1 MTLMGSGAREWT
13 IEPLVS
19 IEDIDRVLEVERT
32 SFTRPWTR
40 DMYVAELEN
49 RDVSFLY
56 LARNLHREVI
66 AFCCFWKI
74 FDELHIN
81 NLAVVPEARGRGL
94 GTALLL
100 HVLDQGHRLGARR
113 ALLEVRE
120 SNAAARRLYERLG
133 FTVSGIRRAYYT
145 QPTED
150 ALLLTARLPILV
162 G

>member
-100 HVLDQGHRLGARR
+100 HVLDQGNRLGARR

>member
-1 MTLMGSGAREWT
+1 MTSMRSDAPDWT
-13 IEPLVS
+13 VEPLVTL
-19 IEDIDRVLEVERT
+19 EDIDRVLEVERT

-49 RDVSFLY
+49 RDVSFLF
-56 LARNLHREVI
+56 LARDPARDVI

-74 FDELHIN
+74 FEELHIN

-100 HVLDQGHRLGARR
+100 HALDQGNRLGARR

-133 FTVSGIRRAYYT
+133 FTVGGIRRAYYT

-150 ALLLTARLPILV
+150 ALLLTARRPILV

>member
-1 MTLMGSGAREWT
+1 MTPSSSDPQEWT
-13 IEPLVS
+13 IEPFAS
-19 IEDIDRVLEVERT
+19 IEDIDRVLDVERA

-40 DMYVAELEN
+40 DMYLAELEN

-56 LARNLHREVI
+56 LARNRAREVI

-100 HVLDQGHRLGARR
+100 HVLDQGNRLGADR

-120 SNAAARRLYERLG
+120 SNVAARRLYERLG
-133 FTVSGIRRAYYT
+133 FAVSGTRPGYYT

-150 ALLLTARLPILV
+150 ALLLTARLPLLP

>member
-1 MTLMGSGAREWT
+1 MTSMSSGTREWT
-13 IEPLVS
+13 IEPLAS
-19 IEDIDRVLEVERT
+19 LDDIDRVLDVERA
-32 SFTRPWTR
+32 SFTKPWTR
-40 DMYVAELEN
+40 EMYVAELEN

-56 LARNLHREVI
+56 LARNPAREVI

-81 NLAVVPEARGRGL
+81 NLAVMPDARGRGL

-100 HVLDQGHRLGARR
+100 HVLDQGNRLGARR

-133 FTVSGIRRAYYT
+133 FAVSGTRPAYYT

>member
-1 MTLMGSGAREWT
+1 MTSMSSGTREWT
-13 IEPLVS
+13 IEPLAS
-19 IEDIDRVLEVERT
+19 LDDIDRVIEVERA
-32 SFTRPWTR
+32 SFTKPWTR
-40 DMYVAELEN
+40 EMYLAELEN

-56 LARNLHREVI
+56 LARNAAREVI

-81 NLAVVPEARGRGL
+81 NLAVMPDARGHGL

-100 HVLDQGHRLGARR
+100 HVLDQGNRLGARR

-133 FTVSGIRRAYYT
+133 FAVSGTRPGYYT

-150 ALLLTARLPILV
+150 ALLLTARLPILL